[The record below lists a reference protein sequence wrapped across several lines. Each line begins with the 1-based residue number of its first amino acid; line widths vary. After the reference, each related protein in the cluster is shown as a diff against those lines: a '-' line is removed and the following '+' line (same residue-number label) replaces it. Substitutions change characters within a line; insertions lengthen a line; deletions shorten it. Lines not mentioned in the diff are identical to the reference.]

1 MNAAAVVVAGG
12 RGTRMKAGVNKVFL
26 EVGGRPILEWS
37 LALFERCPQVA
48 EVVVVAHPRDLTAC
62 QSLAS
67 RFPKLARVVPG
78 GDVRHRSEFAGVAAL
93 SARIDTGEVQAVLVH
108 DAVRPFASKDLV
120 ERLLAGMADVQA
132 CIPGLPLP
140 RTAVIA
146 TEGWVT
152 EQPTNLW
159 SVQTPQA
166 ADATWLLEAHNKAA
180 RAGFVGTDTA
190 SVIEWAGGDVRV
202 IQGERDNFKVTT
214 PDDLAHA
221 QAIAARFD
229 NSARF

>member
-12 RGTRMKAGVNKVFL
+12 RGTRMQAGVNKVFL

-37 LALFERCPQVA
+37 LALFERCPRVG
-48 EVVVVAHPRDLTAC
+48 EVVVVAHPGDLPAC

-93 SARIDTGEVQAVLVH
+93 SARIDAGEVQAVLVH
-108 DAVRPFASKDLV
+108 DAVRPFATSDLI
-120 ERLLAGMADVQA
+120 ERVLTGMADVQG
-132 CIPGLPLP
+132 CIPGLPLAA
-140 RTAVIA
+140 TTIA
-146 TEGWVT
+146 AQDGWVT
-152 EQPTNLW
+152 GYPANLW

-180 RAGFVGTDTA
+180 RAGFLGTDTA
-190 SVIEWAGGDVRV
+190 SVIEWAGGHVRV
-202 IQGERDNFKVTT
+202 IEGEIDNLKITN
-214 PDDLAHA
+214 PGDLARAEKIA
-221 QAIAARFD
+221 QSRL
-229 NSARF
+229 NSAR